1 MWVYK
6 NITSRRHQTVCVCV
20 RGWCMI
26 ITMLEDDDRVADDD
40 VEDDDAKDDDV
51 QDDDVED

>member
-26 ITMLEDDDRVADDD
+26 ITMLEDDDRVANDD